1 MREMLAHFKITGLRA
16 RLLGVVLLA
25 VVPLTFLLVA
35 YAGIVNREA
44 LDNARSDVKDGL
56 AHDVL
61 SLQDLIVSGH
71 TTLETFGITYAVQA
85 HDWALAQGNSDRLRA
100 VHPSYVVIAI
110 ADPQGHVRAAS
121 PRPRGTLD
129 VSNDPLFKRAVASK
143 GLVVGGYEPDPISGQ
158 RTMRICLPVYG
169 PESQLVA
176 VEWIAFSAAEF
187 ERRMTAPEAAST
199 ETMLDSS
206 ATVVAAQPPN
216 PSVQGKPLADHDL
229 ARLVLAKRR
238 GETTAKAPGG
248 SEYTYFAPVL
258 SPEQGSLYLMVSL
271 STDQLFASQ
280 RRTFAMT
287 LLGFGAFALL
297 ALVGAWLVGT
307 YSIYRPA
314 LYLRRAAERLSQGD
328 LTARALFADRKD
340 EFGELKLEFND
351 MAEALQ
357 SQVEEL
363 RRTRQLLA
371 DLNADLEE
379 RVSRRTAELEASNK
393 ELEAFS
399 YSVSHD
405 LRSPLRAIDGFSLA
419 LLEDYWDQ
427 LDDEARDDLRRVR
440 ENASRMGELIDS
452 LLMLSRLSRQ
462 EMRVQDVDL
471 SALASE
477 VAAELRQLE
486 PDRSVSISVQPGV
499 HGKGDPT
506 LLRNALGNLL
516 GNAWKFTSEHDSAT
530 IAFGAEEVDGKQAY
544 FVRDDGAGFDMAY
557 ANKLFGAFQRL
568 HGQSEFPG
576 IGIGLAT
583 TARIVHRHGGR
594 IWAEGEPEKGATF
607 WFTLG

>member
-35 YAGIVNREA
+35 YAGIVNRNA

-56 AHDVL
+56 THDVQ
-61 SLQDLIVSGH
+61 SLQDLVVSGH

-85 HDWALAQGNSDRLRA
+85 HDWELAQGNSDRLRA
-100 VHPSYVVIAI
+100 IHPSYVVIAI
-110 ADPQGHVRAAS
+110 ADPQGQVRAAS
-121 PRPRGTLD
+121 PRTQGALN
-129 VSNDPLFKRAVASK
+129 VSNDPLFKRAVAAK
-143 GLVVGGYEPDPISGQ
+143 GLVVSGYEQDPITREQ
-158 RTMRICLPVYG
+158 TIRLCLPVYG
-169 PESQLVA
+169 PQSQLVA
-176 VEWIAFSAAEF
+176 VEWISFSPAEF
-187 ERRMTAPEAAST
+187 ERRMTTPEAAST
-199 ETMLDSS
+199 ETMLDASG
-206 ATVVAAQPPN
+206 TVIAAQPPN
-216 PSVQGKPLADHDL
+216 PSVQGKPLSDREL
-229 ARLVLAKRR
+229 AQMVLSQRR
-238 GETTAKAPGG
+238 GETIAKAAGG

-258 SPEQGSLYLMVSL
+258 DSSQGDLYLMVSL

-280 RRTFAMT
+280 RRTFSMT

-314 LYLRRAAERLSQGD
+314 LFLRRAAERLSQGD
-328 LTARALFADRKD
+328 LSARAIFADRQD

-351 MAEALQ
+351 MAQALQ
-357 SQVEEL
+357 NQVEEL

-419 LLEDYWDQ
+419 LLEDYWDT
-427 LDDEARDDLRRVR
+427 LDDEGRDDLRRVR
-440 ENASRMGELIDS
+440 ENATRMGELIDS
-452 LLMLSRLSRQ
+452 LLTLSRLSRQ
-462 EMRVQDVDL
+462 EMNVQDVDL

-477 VAAELRQLE
+477 TAAELRELE
-486 PDRSVSISVQPGV
+486 PDRDVTVSVQPGV
-499 HGKGDPT
+499 HGRGDRT

-516 GNAWKFTSEHDSAT
+516 GNAWKFTSEHNSAHVE
-530 IAFGAEEVDGKQAY
+530 FGAEMIDGKQAY